1 MTVVTA
7 RLAVKRVAL
16 LTGWFVLACAGS
28 NGLAL
33 QAPAVPLKI
42 NCIVDE
48 RGFGLSSGGRS
59 KSVVVCVGR
68 SGAGAGW
75 PERGGV
81 RPDLREVK
89 ICPLWSEQWTRCC
102 GSG

>member
-16 LTGWFVLACAGS
+16 LTGWFALACAGS

-48 RGFGLSSGGRS
+48 WGFGLSSGEGLVGGRS

-81 RPDLREVK
+81 RQGLHEVTT
-89 ICPLWSEQWTRCC
+89 ERQ
-102 GSG
+102 